1 MKHHVLNTLMQSSTQ
16 TDWRETR
23 HRKPA
28 NGPDYSLSR
37 VFYRIV
43 DTIEGMTV
51 RRAG

>member
-1 MKHHVLNTLMQSSTQ
+1 MNHHVLNTLMKSSTQ
-16 TDWRETR
+16 PDWRETGY
-23 HRKPA
+23 RKPA
-28 NGPDYSLSR
+28 NGPDYFLSR